1 MPGSVKKVSESY
13 LSKMAS
19 AGAKVTRTGGTPRP
33 QKQVSPLPRSRP
45 KDTPPV
51 SRELSGIGTLIDKQ
65 NQASRLQTA
74 ELLRGLI
81 EEINSLNNNSRNLTF
96 NIERSPDGLMQRIHV
111 TETK

>member
-1 MPGSVKKVSESY
+1 MKKVSESY
-13 LSKMAS
+13 LSQMAS
-19 AGAKVTRTGGTPRP
+19 SGAKVTRAGDTPRP
-33 QKQVSPLPRSRP
+33 QKQTSPLPRSRP
-45 KDTPPV
+45 KGAPPV
-51 SRELSGIGTLIDKQ
+51 PQGLSGIGVLLDKQ